1 MIVKFVAVVVTLPS
15 MKSLR
20 IYFRSSAGLCSTAF
34 LSSLSPA
41 HAAPAPLKAEE
52 PIVVPDSKGRF
63 DFIQVDNTAR
73 HLLANHTQNA
83 TLDVF
88 DLDSGKLLKHCPTG
102 AAMGV
107 GVDEKGGKYYV
118 GVSKE
123 QKLVTIDA
131 QTLEKA
137 GEVALT
143 GPADDALFCPKN
155 GQVYVCHDDGKEVWV
170 IDPAAGKIVASVAI
184 GEAPE
189 VLVYDANAGRIYQN
203 IKTTAMLSV
212 INPETNK
219 VEYDWPVQPA
229 TGPHGLAFDP
239 ATHRLFVAG
248 ANGKLAVLDSGSG
261 TLIATVNIPQG
272 VDQIAIDAE
281 LRRIYCPSRNGTL
294 TVIQETAAG
303 VESAG
308 ELPIAKGCHSV
319 ALDPKT
325 HAVWIAYPEGDKSY
339 IRRFTAEK

>member
-1 MIVKFVAVVVTLPS
+1 MKTTPSSSGTFAGICSATLLF
-15 MKSLR
+15 SL
-20 IYFRSSAGLCSTAF
+20 AA
-34 LSSLSPA
+34 A
-41 HAAPAPLKAEE
+41 HAAPAPLKADE

-63 DFIQVDNTAR
+63 DFIQVDTVAR
-73 HLLANHTQNA
+73 RLLANHTKNA

-131 QTLEKA
+131 KTLEKT
-137 GEVALT
+137 GEVALN

-155 GQVYVCHDDGKEVWV
+155 GHVYVCHDDGKEVWV
-170 IDPAAGKIVASVAI
+170 IDPAAGKIVASVPI

-189 VLVYDANAGRIYQN
+189 VLVYDADAGRIYQN
-203 IKTTAMLSV
+203 IKTTAMVSV
-212 INPETNK
+212 INPATNE
-219 VEYDWPVQPA
+219 VEHDWSVQPA
-229 TGPHGLAFDP
+229 AGPHGLAFDP

-248 ANGKLAVLDSGSG
+248 SNGKLAVLDSASG
-261 TLIATVNIPQG
+261 KVITTVTIPTG

-281 LRRIYCPSRNGTL
+281 LQRIYCPSGNGTL
-294 TVIQETAAG
+294 TVIQETPAG
-303 VESAG
+303 AESAG
-308 ELPIAKGCHSV
+308 ELAIAKGCHSV

-325 HAVWIAYPEGDKSY
+325 HAVWIAYAEGEASY
-339 IRRFTAEK
+339 IRRFTPGPPALP